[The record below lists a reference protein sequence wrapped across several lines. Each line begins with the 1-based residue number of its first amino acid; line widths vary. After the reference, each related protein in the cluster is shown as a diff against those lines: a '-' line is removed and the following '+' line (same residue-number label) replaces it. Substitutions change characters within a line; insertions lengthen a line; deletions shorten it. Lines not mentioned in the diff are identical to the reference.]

1 MKNHILYTFL
11 DNRVYVIAT
20 ADFNQFLFCSKY
32 TRESVILL
40 GNEKKAP
47 MKTCGLDLIIIP
59 DSLLP
64 VIYKTHIEELKIEAH
79 SAYHEFLKSN
89 PEYVWETVMNSTY
102 KRLYYESIIV
112 NDEKLKRILVDSNYE
127 I

>member
-1 MKNHILYTFL
+1 MNHVLYTFL
-11 DNRVYVIAT
+11 DNRIYIIAT
-20 ADFNQFLFCSKY
+20 VDFNQFLFWSNY

-47 MKTCGLDLIIIP
+47 MKTWGVDWVIIP

-64 VIYKTHIEELKIEAH
+64 EIYKPRMEELKIEAH

-89 PEYVWETVMNSTY
+89 PEHGWETDRNT
-102 KRLYYESIIV
+102 RLYYESV
-112 NDEKLKRILVDSNYE
+112 YENAEKLKKLLVDSNYE

>member
-1 MKNHILYTFL
+1 MNHVLYTFL
-11 DNRVYVIAT
+11 DNRVYVLAT
-20 ADFNQFLFCSKY
+20 VDFNQFLFWSNY

-64 VIYKTHIEELKIEAH
+64 VIYKTRMEELKIEAH

-112 NDEKLKRILVDSNYE
+112 NDEKVKKLLVDSNYE